1 MTLQHRGDEPGPK
14 KPRPT
19 PVDFD
24 VGEPEV
30 IEQSAFEIEEIT
42 LTGEHHV
49 VTDTELVADITISG
63 QYRAVEED

>member
-1 MTLQHRGDEPGPK
+1 MALQFTGNA
-14 KPRPT
+14 PRPRKPQHT
-19 PVDFD
+19 AVDFD

-49 VTDTELVADITISG
+49 VTDTELVSDITISG
-63 QYRAVEED
+63 QYRAVDE